1 MTAGLASGFR
11 RRARSLTAISSVQV
25 AKICARIGRARRPR
39 AAGGQL
45 GNGAVRP
52 ASVRPRLPELADAVT
67 VTVTVTVSEIFT
79 EAQLS
84 TRSFHRHFKSKDQL
98 LLSMFEE
105 ESGRA
110 TAQLTGRLSSATDP
124 YTAIG
129 E

>member
-1 MTAGLASGFR
+1 M
-11 RRARSLTAISSVQV
+11 
-25 AKICARIGRARRPR
+25 GRARRPR

-52 ASVRPRLPELADAVT
+52 ASVRPRLPELADA